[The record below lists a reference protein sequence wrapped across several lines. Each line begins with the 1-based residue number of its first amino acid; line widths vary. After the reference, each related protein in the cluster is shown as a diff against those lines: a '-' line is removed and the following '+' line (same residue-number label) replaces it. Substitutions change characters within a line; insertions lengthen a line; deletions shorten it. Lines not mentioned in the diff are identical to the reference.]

1 MFEVFTAVLWLALIY
16 LPGVVVKRWVMFH
29 LHALGVLLL
38 GNDYRAT
45 WLRFLVLA
53 PGVLLHEAS
62 HWLTAKLLMVP
73 TGKFSVWP
81 SQMTARGGKIQVTMG
96 YVMLGRS
103 DVFRRS
109 LIGAA
114 PFFFGTLA
122 IVLLAG
128 YGFRQAIGPVLLPV
142 PRIVAVFTHLPD
154 LFRVPDA
161 WFWLYLV
168 FSVSNSLTPSES
180 DRRGWFA
187 VTMYLLVLAAV
198 VVLVRGTPQVTPEL
212 VAWLQ
217 RGLDVLLF
225 AFSLTLAV
233 DVVIGVVIYLLYQLM
248 SRVRG
253 QRVYLR

>member
-1 MFEVFTAVLWLALIY
+1 MFEVFTAVLWLTLIY

-29 LHALGVLLL
+29 LHAVGVLLL
-38 GNDYRAT
+38 GNDYRAI

-53 PGVLLHEAS
+53 PGILLHEAS
-62 HWLTAKLLMVP
+62 HWLTAKLLLVP
-73 TGKFSVWP
+73 TGKFSLGP
-81 SQMTARGGKIQVTMG
+81 SQTVSRGRQVQVTMG
-96 YVMLGRS
+96 YVMVGRS
-103 DVFRRS
+103 DVFRGS

-122 IVLLAG
+122 ILLLANR
-128 YGFRQAIGPVLLPV
+128 GFGQAIGATAAPI
-142 PRIVAVFTHLPD
+142 PRIIGVFTHLPD
-154 LFRVPDA
+154 LFHVPDA

-168 FSVSNSLTPSES
+168 FSVSNSLLPSES

-187 VTMYLLVLAAV
+187 VTMYMLVLGAV
-198 VVLVRGTPQVTPEL
+198 VVLVRGAPQVTPEMIG
-212 VAWLQ
+212 WLR

-233 DVVIGVVIYLLYQLM
+233 DVVVGVVVYILYQLI

-253 QRVYLR
+253 QRVYFR